1 MTQPSDPV
9 PASPPAPAPRV
20 SPLALALAWLVV
32 LIPLT
37 WGVWETLVKV
47 AQLF

>member
-1 MTQPSDPV
+1 MTRPSEQT
-9 PASPPAPAPRV
+9 AQV
-20 SPLALALAWLVV
+20 SPLLIALAWLVV
-32 LIPLT
+32 VIPLG

>member
-1 MTQPSDPV
+1 MTR
-9 PASPPAPAPRV
+9 PPEQTATV
-20 SPLALALAWLVV
+20 SLLLIALAWLVV
-32 LIPLT
+32 VIPLG